1 VDKIEE
7 RNLFYVAP
15 LALIALVG
23 LAADGVVTRRR
34 RPLAAAAIVAGVLP
48 VFVPF
53 GRFITTSAV
62 ADTLALLPWWWVQD
76 HWIHM
81 AQLRW
86 AALAVGLAAG
96 ALFLWLPRRY
106 ALVLPALVAGF
117 FVLTAFVAEDGRH
130 GIHQASL
137 GKRWAGIH
145 NPHPDWLDR
154 AVGRNASIAYLRTG
168 GATDEALWENEFFN
182 RSLGPVYATDRTRHP
197 DPLPET
203 DVTRGTDGRLRDA
216 DGRVVRAE
224 YVLTDG
230 STDVLGRPLAADT
243 GTGLRLY
250 RVGGPVVLPVR
261 VTGVYPDTWSGRFVT
276 YRRLDCRGGRLTV
289 GLGSD
294 PSLFARAQVVTAYAG
309 ARVVGRATIP
319 PPDRVDLTVPLE
331 RRADGSCVV
340 RFEVARTAVPGPDDP
355 RRLGAHFVSFAY
367 RP

>member
-1 VDKIEE
+1 
-7 RNLFYVAP
+7 
-15 LALIALVG
+15 
-23 LAADGVVTRRR
+23 
-34 RPLAAAAIVAGVLP
+34 
-48 VFVPF
+48 
-53 GRFITTSAV
+53 
-62 ADTLALLPWWWVQD
+62 
-76 HWIHM
+76 M

-145 NPHPDWLDR
+145 NQHADWLDR
-154 AVGRNASIAYLRTG
+154 AVGGSASIAYLRTG
-168 GATDEALWENEFFN
+168 GASDEALWENEFFN

-203 DVTRGTDGRLRDA
+203 AVTRGPDGRLRDA
-216 DGRVVRAE
+216 DGRVVTAE

-230 STDVLGRPLAADT
+230 STDVIGHPPRPVAEDP
-243 GTGLRLY
+243 GIGLRLY
-250 RVGGPVVLPVR
+250 RVGGPVVLPVH
-261 VTGVYPDTWSGRFVT
+261 VTGVYPDTWSRKTVT
-276 YRRLDCRGGRLTV
+276 YRRLDCPGGSLTV

-294 PSLFARAQVVTAYAG
+294 PSLFRRAQEVTAFVGGREVARAS
-309 ARVVGRATIP
+309 IP
-319 PPDRVDLTVPLE
+319 PPGRVDLRVPL
-331 RRADGSCVV
+331 RADKKGVCTV
-340 RFEVARTAVPGPDDP
+340 RFEVARTAVPGPSDE

-367 RP
+367 EP